1 MIVTPEAKLRLSAFI
16 LALILLVGTTGYMLI
31 EGWAVLESLYMTVIT
46 LSTVGYG
53 EVQELSLGGKIFT
66 IFLIFLGLITFVYA
80 ASALGELLI
89 EGQLLSIVGRRKMGK
104 KVKRMKDHIILC
116 GFGRV
121 GRQVAQIFAERKVP
135 FIIVEKDPRLLEGID
150 KSGHVYLAG
159 SAAEDEVLQ
168 QAGISKAMALVS
180 TLPDDSEN
188 VYLAL
193 SAKQMNPE
201 LFVIARADTPEAEKK
216 LKRAGADKVICPHE
230 IGGIQMAMATLRPNV
245 VDFMQL
251 ASIAPGTKELGI
263 EEIAIHEGASLEG
276 RTIIEAAVKS
286 KYDAIVVGLRKGSGK
301 LIFNPPG
308 ETRMEKGDILIVLGE
323 NDRLESLAADLR

>member
-1 MIVTPEAKLRLSAFI
+1 MVTPETKLRISALTLFFI
-16 LALILLVGTTGYMLI
+16 LLIGTLGYVLI
-31 EGWAVLESLYMTVIT
+31 EGWNVFESLYMTVIT

-53 EVQELSLGGKIFT
+53 EVRQLSRPGQFFT

-89 EGQLLSIVGRRKMGK
+89 EGQLLSILGRRKMGK
-104 KVKRMKDHIILC
+104 KVKRMKNHVILC
-116 GFGRV
+116 GYGRV
-121 GRQVAQIFAERKVP
+121 GKQVAQIFAERKQP
-135 FIIVEKDPRLLEGID
+135 FVIIEKSQELLEGID

-159 SAAEDEVLQ
+159 SAADDDILQ
-168 QAGISKAMALVS
+168 QAGIDKAMALVS

-193 SAKQMNPE
+193 TARQMNPN
-201 LFVIARADTPEAEKK
+201 LVIIARADTPEAEKK
-216 LKRAGADKVICPHE
+216 LIRAGADKVICPHQ

-251 ASIAPGTKELGI
+251 ASLAPGAEELGI

-276 RTIIEAAVKS
+276 RTIIEAAIKS
-286 KYDAIVVGLRKGSGK
+286 KYDAIIVGLRKGTGK

-308 ETRMEKGDILIVLGE
+308 EMRMEKGDILIVLGK
-323 NDRLESLAADLR
+323 NDRLETLAADLR